1 MHGLLTCRGHLG
13 QEGLGVQVP
22 LAPPR
27 SARALKHAWWMDN
40 KVARLERKKL
50 EARVRGV
57 NPGRAAVNGVGAAD
71 VLAEQL
77 QLPKVAAVPAAE
89 PEHTAGRHMQPEAQA
104 PEAASLNADWEKLKT
119 GSTRG

>member
-13 QEGLGVQVP
+13 QEGLGFQVP

-27 SARALKHAWWMDN
+27 LAWARKHAWWMHN

-50 EARVRGV
+50 EEHMLGV
-57 NPGRAAVNGVGAAD
+57 NPGRAEVNGVGAAD

-77 QLPKVAAVPAAE
+77 QLPKVAVVPAA
-89 PEHTAGRHMQPEAQA
+89 
-104 PEAASLNADWEKLKT
+104 
-119 GSTRG
+119 